1 MVLTPNTTNIKHKSP
16 SIITIGTFDGVHIG
30 HQKIIERLVKT
41 GKEKHLKSIVLTFF
55 PHPRMVLQPNFDIK
69 LLHSIDERQVV
80 LSQFGLDDVVITK
93 FTKEFA
99 NLSAEDYVKQIL
111 VDELNAKHIIIGYD
125 HHFGKNRTANI
136 DDLKIYGKKYG
147 FTVEEISAQDIEDVA
162 VSSTKIRQSLLE
174 GDIETANSYLGYPYF
189 ISGKV
194 IKGKGIGKTL
204 NFPTANVDPQETY
217 KLIPK
222 DGVYV
227 VKSVMDGV
235 TVFGMMNIGKNP
247 TFEGEKQSIEVHFF
261 DLNKD
266 LYDKIIKVEILNYL
280 RDECKFKTV
289 SFLKVQLQN
298 DKMNAVKYI
307 EKYYE

>member
-1 MVLTPNTTNIKHKSP
+1 MKHKSP

-69 LLHSIDERQVV
+69 LLHSIDERQEV

-204 NFPTANVDPQETY
+204 NFPTANIDPQETY

-266 LYDKIIKVEILNYL
+266 LYDKIIKVEILNHL
-280 RDECKFKTV
+280 RNECKFETV
-289 SFLKVQLQN
+289 TLLKAQLQN
-298 DKMNAVKYI
+298 DKINAVKYI